1 MSLGAGKSASGGD
14 DTGLLQSASP
24 IPALFWVLYVPAD
37 DTRKRLG
44 VNDLGLR
51 ESKAVHSFV
60 AVETLGAL
68 RTTLKTPNLKLTQ
81 SNWASREEGSGEFFA
96 DRRCC

>member
-51 ESKAVHSFV
+51 ESKAGSQFCCCGN
-60 AVETLGAL
+60 LGGTEDYAKNSEPQ
-68 RTTLKTPNLKLTQ
+68 TY
-81 SNWASREEGSGEFFA
+81 SV
-96 DRRCC
+96 

>member
-1 MSLGAGKSASGGD
+1 MLVGNSSVSFGTRKLASGGGD
-14 DTGLLQSASP
+14 IGLLQSASP

-51 ESKAVHSFV
+51 ESKAGSQFCCCGN
-60 AVETLGAL
+60 LGVTEDYAKNSKPQTYSSL
-68 RTTLKTPNLKLTQ
+68 
-81 SNWASREEGSGEFFA
+81 
-96 DRRCC
+96 